1 VSGRDPGRRGGE
13 VAFILHRY
21 PWKETSLV
29 LEAFTRQWGRIAL
42 VARGARRPTS
52 ALRGVLQGFAPLELS
67 WFGKGEL
74 RTLHGAEQV
83 GGFPFLRG
91 AALMCGFYLNELI
104 LRLLPRDD
112 PHEGL
117 FGAYEITLRRLAEGG
132 DAEPALRRFEKY
144 LLQELGYAVPLGV
157 DADSGKPV
165 EPERRYH
172 YVIERGPLQADS
184 ADGDENRLELRGRT
198 LLDMMADD
206 YSDAL
211 TLQQSKLLMRMLIDH
226 YLGDRPLHSRQ
237 LLRDLQRL

>member
-1 VSGRDPGRRGGE
+1 MSGRDPGRRDGE
-13 VAFILHRY
+13 AAFILHRY

-29 LEAFTRQWGRIAL
+29 LEAFTRQCGRIAL

-52 ALRGVLQGFAPLELS
+52 ALRGILRGFAPLELS

-83 GGFPFLRG
+83 GNFPFLRG
-91 AALMCGFYLNELI
+91 MTLMCGFYLNELI

-112 PHEGL
+112 PHESL
-117 FGAYEITLRRLAEGG
+117 FGAYELTLRRLAEGA

-157 DADSGKPV
+157 EAASGRPV
-165 EPERRYH
+165 EPEGRYH
-172 YVIERGPLQADS
+172 YVIERGPLQADATAS
-184 ADGDENRLELRGRT
+184 DENRLELRGRT
-198 LLDMMADD
+198 LLDMVADD

-211 TLQQSKLLMRMLIDH
+211 TLQQSKLLMRMLITH